1 MAESSSDSSEGGRS
15 ESLNVDDLFAT
26 DDTDIS
32 IDDGESTDDTDIS
45 IDDGESTDSTATPG
59 TATTTPE
66 PEDTTAGELFQQLR
80 DEHDDADQA
89 EAAPDVTA
97 VTDESPADIMARA
110 DAETAHVDQIDDAIR
125 ADEGALDDLLLT
137 GRREADGFLWVET
150 DDDDGRAGELGSMFD
165 GDDDGAEP
173 AADEFSLPD
182 DDGESFDERAATFD
196 ATEALD
202 VDASAFGGGDDP
214 DWTDEDSDASTGEL
228 DATSASSST
237 VESDGAAADADDGA
251 TDPDDDGDGLASRIR
266 SILTG

>member
-15 ESLNVDDLFAT
+15 ESLNVDDLFA
-26 DDTDIS
+26 
-32 IDDGESTDDTDIS
+32 TDDTDIS

-89 EAAPDVTA
+89 EAAPEFTA
-97 VTDESPADIMARA
+97 VTDESPADIVARA

-150 DDDDGRAGELGSMFD
+150 DDDGRAGELGSMFD

-182 DDGESFDERAATFD
+182 DDGESFD
-196 ATEALD
+196 
-202 VDASAFGGGDDP
+202 
-214 DWTDEDSDASTGEL
+214 
-228 DATSASSST
+228 
-237 VESDGAAADADDGA
+237 
-251 TDPDDDGDGLASRIR
+251 
-266 SILTG
+266 